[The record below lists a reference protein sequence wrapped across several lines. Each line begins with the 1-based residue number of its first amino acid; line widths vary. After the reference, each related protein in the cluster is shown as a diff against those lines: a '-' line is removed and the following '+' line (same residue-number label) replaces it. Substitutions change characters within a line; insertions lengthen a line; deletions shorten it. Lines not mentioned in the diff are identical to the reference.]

1 VNTDH
6 AANTI
11 GALAHAEPLGLVGEP
26 LPLAALWSH
35 MPLEVEVRGLE
46 LHAIALHLGGCT
58 LVEKWRDGRCVGHR
72 ARVGSVSLVPA
83 FTRTAWVLG
92 GPMQVA
98 HFYIDPAELERAAES
113 SDVPRIQLRD
123 FYAERDPW
131 LAALIC
137 DVLARGA
144 RIEPLERDE
153 FVSRVARHLMHHY
166 RVDARPSAAAAPLAQ
181 PLALT
186 NATLRRVFAHIDA
199 VLEPGLEVNRCDSL
213 RLADLA
219 TIARLSPDHFLR
231 AFKASVGQTP
241 HQYVLAQRIDR
252 AQHLL
257 RSSRRPVADIWRITG
272 FSTASHFAAAFRRR
286 VGCTPTEWRQAQAG
300 R

>member
-26 LPLAALWSH
+26 APLVALWSH
-35 MPLEVEVRGLE
+35 MPLEVEVRGLN

-83 FTRTAWVLG
+83 FASTAWVLG

-98 HFYIDPAELERAAES
+98 HFFIDPTELETAAAS
-113 SDVPRIQLRD
+113 ADAPQIQVRD

-137 DVLARGA
+137 DVLARGDH
-144 RIEPLERDE
+144 IEPLERDE
-153 FVSRVARHLMHHY
+153 LVGRVAHHLLRHY
-166 RVDARPSAAAAPLAQ
+166 RADDRPSATAL

-186 NATLRRVFAHIDA
+186 TATLRRVFAHIDA
-199 VLEPGLEVNRCDSL
+199 VLASQAETHSRDSL
-213 RLADLA
+213 RLAQLA

-257 RSSRRPVADIWRITG
+257 RSSRIPVADVLRITG

>member
-1 VNTDH
+1 MIRIVNTDH

-26 LPLAALWSH
+26 APLAALWSH
-35 MPLEVEVRGLE
+35 MPLEVEVRGLN

-58 LVEKWRDGRCVGHR
+58 LVEKWRDGQCVGHR
-72 ARVGSVSLVPA
+72 SRVGSVSLVPA

-98 HFYIDPAELERAAES
+98 HFYIDPTELERAAEAAG
-113 SDVPRIQLRD
+113 VPRVQLRD

-137 DVLARGA
+137 EVLARGD
-144 RIEPLERDE
+144 RIESLERDE
-153 FVSRVARHLMHHY
+153 FVGQVAHHLVQHY
-166 RVDARPSAAAAPLAQ
+166 RADARPSAAPL

-186 NATLRRVFAHIDA
+186 TATLRRVFTHIDA
-199 VLEPGLEVNRCDSL
+199 MLELRREVNSRDSL
-213 RLADLA
+213 RLAELA
-219 TIARLSPDHFLR
+219 AVARLSPDHFLR

-241 HQYVLAQRIDR
+241 HQYVLAQRINR

-257 RSSRRPVADIWRITG
+257 RASRIPVADIWRTTG
-272 FSTASHFAAAFRRR
+272 FSTASHFAAAFRRS
-286 VGCTPTEWRQAQAG
+286 VGCTPSEWRAAAFS